1 MLVIY
6 LFNCCIN
13 FYINVYNVVMVIFE
27 ILGEFLLKFCLVNIM
42 GNENYIIIKKLRIYL
57 YVMFFFYKEIGEIIR
72 GEVIFLF

>member
-57 YVMFFFYKEIGEIIR
+57 YVMFFFYKEMGEIIR

>member
-57 YVMFFFYKEIGEIIR
+57 YVMFFFYKEMGEIIR
-72 GEVIFLF
+72 GEVIF

>member
-13 FYINVYNVVMVIFE
+13 FYINVYNVVMVVFE

-57 YVMFFFYKEIGEIIR
+57 YVMFFFYKEIREIIR
-72 GEVIFLF
+72 GEVIF

>member
-72 GEVIFLF
+72 GEVIF